1 MAKTTKKTGFG
12 SLCVQPGKT
21 DKIILP
27 HNEPIYATTA
37 YTFES
42 TDHALSLFDDHHKG
56 YVYSRWGNPT
66 VTMAEEKI
74 AAMETFGSER
84 KAKAQLFSSGMA
96 AIAAVLLSCA
106 KAGDTILTQNQL
118 YGTTDELMQK
128 QLRDWNINITR
139 CDLNDIKAVTTIL
152 KNDKHS

>member
-1 MAKTTKKTGFG
+1 M
-12 SLCVQPGKT
+12 
-21 DKIILP
+21 
-27 HNEPIYATTA
+27 YATTA

-106 KAGDTILTQNQL
+106 KAGDDYSYTKPIIH
-118 YGTTDELMQK
+118 TTDELMQK
-128 QLRDWNINITR
+128 QLQAIG
-139 CDLNDIKAVTTIL
+139 IL
-152 KNDKHS
+152 IMLDVI